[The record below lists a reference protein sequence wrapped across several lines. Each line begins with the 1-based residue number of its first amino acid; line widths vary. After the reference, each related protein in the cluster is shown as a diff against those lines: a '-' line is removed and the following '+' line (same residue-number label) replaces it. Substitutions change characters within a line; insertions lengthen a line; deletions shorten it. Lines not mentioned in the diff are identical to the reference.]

1 MIQILVPSTK
11 SKPKRRFFI
20 EFEVGIEAI
29 KAWKNLGESDED
41 FIKRL
46 VLSGLSQQAEKME
59 G

>member
-1 MIQILVPSTK
+1 M
-11 SKPKRRFFI
+11 
-20 EFEVGIEAI
+20 EAI